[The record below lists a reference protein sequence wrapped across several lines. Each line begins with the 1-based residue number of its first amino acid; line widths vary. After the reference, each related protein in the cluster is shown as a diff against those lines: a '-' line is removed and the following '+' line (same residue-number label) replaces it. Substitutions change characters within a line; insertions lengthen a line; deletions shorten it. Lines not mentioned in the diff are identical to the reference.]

1 MHRVGVV
8 GITWRSQRSSLI
20 NEMTIAREAR
30 AEQLPRLAA
39 AIGARELVYLAT
51 CNRVEVA
58 FASEGDVPLGELR
71 RRVFAALT
79 GRAPAAGEA
88 EHALRAWQGEGAL
101 EHLLLLAAGLE
112 SARIGENEV
121 AVQLRDAADAARKA
135 GLLGAQLD
143 PVFTEAFRVA
153 KRVRPLT
160 EGRGGAVSLADVA
173 TRLAS
178 DHLRRRPGTVG
189 LVGVSPMTIQAAHQL
204 TRAGHAVLVVNR
216 TLSKAEALAAE
227 VGGAACALE
236 RFRESPVAV
245 SVLMLAAGGADPILA
260 RGDLERLAARSA
272 TGEAPLLIDLGVPP
286 NVLPEDAAAADVPR
300 LGMDAIIE
308 SSTEDRERTR
318 LEFAEA
324 RAVVDKAL
332 EEVRRNAAERLVGP
346 MIGELRR
353 RYRHTALE
361 GVQRLVDKE
370 LSGLGDAEREAVTR
384 WAETL
389 SRRFAH
395 LPAIGLRELAFRVGP
410 SAVAAFFEGTDPEL
424 ARAIHAAADQDGMGL
439 DTETDH
445 AMETA

>member
-1 MHRVGVV
+1 MHKVGVV

-30 AEQLPRLAA
+30 SERLPQLAA
-39 AIGARELVYLAT
+39 EIGARELVYLAT
-51 CNRVEVA
+51 CNRVEVT
-58 FASEGDVPLGELR
+58 FASEGDVPLAVLR

-101 EHLLLLAAGLE
+101 EHLLLLAAGLD

-121 AVQLRDAADAARKA
+121 AVQLRDAADTARKA
-135 GLLGAQLD
+135 GLLGSHLD

-173 TRLAS
+173 TRLAGE
-178 DHLRRRPGTVG
+178 HLRRSPGTVG
-189 LVGVSPMTIQAAHQL
+189 LIGVSPMTIQSAHQL
-204 TRAGHAVLVVNR
+204 AAAGHRVLVINR
-216 TLSKAEALAAE
+216 TLSKAESLAAE
-227 VGGAACALE
+227 VGGTACSLE
-236 RFRESPVAV
+236 RFREAPDPVSALV
-245 SVLMLAAGGADPILA
+245 LAAGGTDPILS
-260 RGDLERLAARSA
+260 RSDLERIAARTA

-300 LGMDAIIE
+300 LGMDAIID

-332 EEVRRNAAERLVGP
+332 EDVRREAAERLVGP

-370 LSGLGDAEREAVTR
+370 LAGLGDAEREIVTR

-395 LPAIGLRELAFRVGP
+395 LPAVGLRELAFRVGP

-424 ARAIHAAADQDGMGL
+424 ARELQAAADREGMGV
-439 DTETDH
+439 DTETDN